1 MANGIHWEDSTYSRR
16 RHARRCK
23 NCGGSLRDK
32 EGHRTA
38 KLGLVCRQCD
48 VAEARATI
56 AEGRERLA
64 AV

>member
-1 MANGIHWEDSTYSRR
+1 MANGTHWEDSPHSRR

-23 NCGGSLRDK
+23 FCGGLLREK

-38 KLGLVCRQCD
+38 KLGLICNQCD
-48 VAEARATI
+48 KAEIRATI